1 MTDETLAERLARCV
15 KPLSWERLD
24 DTGRFWRAPAP
35 LFGNIRVEAY
45 GGPYRI
51 AYSVPG
57 FSHTF
62 TEGEFDT
69 PEVAMRAAQ
78 ADYQSRILAALD
90 MDALA
95 QEVEAMVGAE
105 REACAGLLNEAARC
119 LRDDA
124 SKADD
129 AGHDTSAD
137 MDRECARVL
146 DGMAVSI
153 RHRGSAAAIRAREG
167 GKP

>member
-1 MTDETLAERLARCV
+1 MTDTTLAERLARCV
-15 KPLSWERLD
+15 KPLDLKEY
-24 DTGRFWRAPAP
+24 A
-35 LFGNIRVEAY
+35 E
-45 GGPYRI
+45 
-51 AYSVPG
+51 
-57 FSHTF
+57 
-62 TEGEFDT
+62 DT
-69 PEVAMRAAQ
+69 PEWGPKMFAKIQ
-78 ADYQSRILAALD
+78 ADHVKDILAALD

-95 QEVEAMVGAE
+95 REVEAMVGAE
-105 REACAGLLNEAARC
+105 REACAALLNEAAGH

-153 RHRGSAAAIRAREG
+153 RHRGALPPSAPAKEGSRE
-167 GKP
+167 

>member
-1 MTDETLAERLARCV
+1 MTDTTLAERLARCV
-15 KPLSWERLD
+15 KPLRLNMFTD
-24 DTGRFWRAPAP
+24 D
-35 LFGNIRVEAY
+35 
-45 GGPYRI
+45 
-51 AYSVPG
+51 VPPDELAEYQAQ
-57 FSHTF
+57 H
-62 TEGEFDT
+62 
-69 PEVAMRAAQ
+69 VATV
-78 ADYQSRILAALD
+78 LAALD

-95 QEVEAMVGAE
+95 REVEAMVGAE
-105 REACAGLLNEAARC
+105 REACAGLLNEAARH

-153 RHRGSAAAIRAREG
+153 RHRGSAIRAREG